1 MENIEK
7 DNVFNVYDI
16 IGKHFDKT
24 RVIVWPSVKKY
35 LDSLETNKKILE
47 IGCGNGKN
55 ILYRPELKI
64 IGCDTSKTFLNICK
78 EKNINCFLCD
88 QRNIISPDNN
98 YDHLL
103 SIAVFHHIFK
113 YEERINAVKE
123 MIRILRVNGTA
134 MIQVWKFPLNS
145 KTKMINESN
154 DYFIE
159 WENESDKKIY
169 QRYYHRFENNEFTDL
184 FNFSNIEILENYEDH
199 NNLIIIFKKI
209 E

>member
-1 MENIEK
+1 MQNIEE

-35 LDSLETNKKILE
+35 LDSLETDKKILE

-88 QRNIISPDNN
+88 QRNIFSPDNN

-123 MIRILRVNGTA
+123 MIRILKVNGTA

-145 KTKMINESN
+145 KTKMINNSN

-169 QRYYHRFENNEFTDL
+169 QRYYHRFESDEFTDL